1 MRCLKFGLLGRED
14 PALFFPHAA
23 YATVKSWNRLS
34 LIARPLNLCSQNLNV
49 VIAALPRSWGLT
61 SRVYERVL
69 YTTFVQFLFQSE
81 RWEINLAFEFLSNI
95 DLWVQMRGIPLL
107 YICEETVVEIA
118 QGLGEIISLDFHD
131 DTATQIAYIRT
142 TLISFQYERLR
153 RICSSCFRLTHH
165 RNFCLI
171 VSLNLCLFF
180 VVIPTI
186 LQGIEKKICV
196 HNPPRVAAP
205 SLNHEELVA
214 AYFPHARAAS
224 LPNNAV
230 MDHQTSSSRQLV
242 SRNSN
247 IQLFSGNVIASNA
260 PRLVEI
266 GESSRK
272 VEIGEFVNMMEKG
285 DSTKRKNMGGVR
297 DKEDE
302 RKHRGFEHKDGV
314 ILKPPKKR

>member
-1 MRCLKFGLLGRED
+1 MVDELWDE
-14 PALFFPHAA
+14 
-23 YATVKSWNRLS
+23 LS

-81 RWEINLAFEFLSNI
+81 
-95 DLWVQMRGIPLL
+95 
-107 YICEETVVEIA
+107 
-118 QGLGEIISLDFHD
+118 
-131 DTATQIAYIRT
+131 
-142 TLISFQYERLR
+142 
-153 RICSSCFRLTHH
+153 
-165 RNFCLI
+165 
-171 VSLNLCLFF
+171 
-180 VVIPTI
+180 
-186 LQGIEKKICV
+186 
-196 HNPPRVAAP
+196 NPPRVAAP